1 MLSNLSQFSPQ
12 GLNPQFAGPQTA
24 GFPQMTPGLFGQP
37 GAYNGNGQFGHE
49 STHQSAFGGQP
60 NPSPQFQN
68 PYLQNPFAANP
79 YQTNPYQ
86 QGQQGQ
92 QGPWSQSP
100 GAPNPLQNSFGS
112 HPGANIP
119 VQQIVPVLAQLAQQ
133 IAVQSAVAQQIGI
146 AVHQLAHQLAVQ
158 GLQGGLQGHPGGGF
172 GAGQAF
178 AGAGQP
184 FGGGAAQPFGPGG
197 PFPGT
202 PGAQHFGPNSFSNTP
217 QGGYGGFSPQQAQAW
232 GANRPQTVQ

>member
-12 GLNPQFAGPQTA
+12 GLIPQFAGLQTA

-37 GAYNGNGQFGHE
+37 GAYNGNGPFGHE
-49 STHQSAFGGQP
+49 STHQSAFGGGQP
-60 NPSPQFQN
+60 NPLQQI
-68 PYLQNPFAANP
+68 QNPFAQNPLAANP

-86 QGQQGQ
+86 QA
-92 QGPWSQSP
+92 PWSQSL
-100 GAPNPLQNSFGS
+100 AAHNPLQSSFAG
-112 HPGANIP
+112 PMGNIP

-158 GLQGGLQGHPGGGF
+158 GLQGYPGGGF

-178 AGAGQP
+178 AGVGQP
-184 FGGGAAQPFGPGG
+184 FNGFNGGAAQPFGPGG
-197 PFPGT
+197 PFLGSP
-202 PGAQHFGPNSFSNTP
+202 
-217 QGGYGGFSPQQAQAW
+217 GGFNPQLAQAW
-232 GANRPQTVQ
+232 GANRPQTIQ